1 MNPSDLT
8 QASAAQLSELYRS
21 KAASPLEAMTA
32 ILARAEVV
40 NPRINAL
47 TLVDAEAALAAA
59 GASEARWRRGE
70 PLSPLDGVA
79 VSIKELVRAKGWPHT
94 MASRLT
100 DKSPATG
107 PLKMSFVVV

>member
-8 QASAAQLSELYRS
+8 QASAAELSALYGS

-47 TLVDAEAALAAA
+47 TLIDAEPALAAA
-59 GASEARWRRGE
+59 RASEARWALAK
-70 PLSPLDGVA
+70 PLSPLDGGR
-79 VSIKELVRAKGWPHT
+79 SP
-94 MASRLT
+94 SR
-100 DKSPATG
+100 S
-107 PLKMSFVVV
+107 